1 MDFSSMTPDE
11 AMTAATKDL
20 GLPDGF
26 FHRMWQT
33 ESAGGTNMVSPRGA
47 RGHFQVMPREHGV
60 MEQRLG
66 RTLDPD
72 NFSDSLTMAHAM
84 MKENL
89 ARFKDP
95 VAATAAYNGGWNPK
109 KWDNP
114 ETQEYIKALLP
125 GGAIQQGSAPG
136 LGTKAAPS
144 FEQVAAADAAG
155 QAARDNTGIVDVLAT
170 AWKDPRVNG
179 AWSVI
184 EHLQKPDREAGYSY
198 YSGNYRE
205 VEAQMQSQAELDFL
219 RENSN
224 SPEQRAWAL
233 DQINQRREMDKVY
246 GNAGTAATFVG
257 QGVVGLLDPIG
268 WVAGAGVGKAANML
282 RIGHAAF
289 AARGLKAGAVGAVAA
304 EGAAGNMLWEA
315 MQDAIGEPRTLQDY
329 ATAAGFGAAFSTL
342 AMRGALRAADEA
354 LPVIR
359 DGEMR
364 ARDMEVAA
372 MHEKAAHMEELTP
385 DEIGRRQ
392 AADIEAQVRA
402 ATRVNEDDVAVPHDL
417 ADMMRRIDEG
427 EAPHEVAPEV
437 FASPEAVDQGTAA
450 DPASEPAVAPPRAAP
465 LTVDEV
471 SFHTSRVAELEAA
484 AAVLTEQRAGLLTKS
499 GARPRTGTQRRME
512 FDALVAEGQKLREQ
526 IDASRRALSDHE
538 AALKAPATEAASTA
552 PVAGEVT
559 TLGKALSDA
568 LTSPSAKASPST
580 THVLSHLLDT
590 FPKKLLDTMPVEFYK
605 GIRGAY
611 RQLFREVNAPGTAA
625 KELTGLEAQVLAHE
639 AVHAAT
645 ARMLRA
651 VESGEA
657 GVPEVAKQAYQ
668 RLGDLLG
675 EFRAELQKRG
685 LAKPGDETGANYAAT
700 NIDEFVAQVMTDSAT
715 RSILASMP
723 GRIYEASNKL
733 KAFVRAVFGLLGFNP
748 KKVAPGSAMEE
759 AMVHIETLIVT
770 QGNLPDGITVTV
782 TRSADYLAA
791 PHTLTAV
798 VDRQFA
804 DRMYDHAAGWLA
816 VNPTDPRK
824 LEVLAQQALPK
835 GSAVRNALLSDGL
848 KLAAS
853 ANPILRMMAGLVVEV
868 TTGAAGR
875 RTTASVKRDMIHQQV
890 VGRGV
895 VDYHHAYD
903 DFRSRN
909 GGGIVEDHLRGD
921 VKRSFDKAVVQE
933 ILARRYGHTSN
944 ADPAVVAA
952 ADALQ
957 GIFQRSL
964 DTQKAH
970 STLGSGYLPP
980 DSVGYMPQ
988 ALNGDALAMATAQE
1002 LEELAKHFSKHWT
1015 RVYGWSNDFSEAFSR
1030 VYIDRARKRANGQ
1043 TGVDFVAT
1051 ESPTAS
1057 VRDTLEE
1064 MRLNSRSLNS
1074 RAAAELDRVG
1084 AQPQNRARLDV
1095 DLLAHLPGGKQVLD
1109 FYHADI
1115 EMLARQHA
1123 NRVAGAA
1130 ALADFNVLGQRG
1142 VNNILM
1148 AVDLAPPEFRAMPEE
1163 RDALARAF
1171 SEFLGQPVKGEY
1183 RSKLAA
1189 NVAGVVRLQRL
1200 GGLAWTQL
1208 SEMGNLMQH
1217 LGVAS
1222 LFRGLAMLPGM
1233 VREVHDLKSGK
1244 RVSNAWLSSLE
1255 AHQGFDFGMEGF
1267 NMVAHLDPPDE
1278 LLRQYGKGPDIA
1290 TRAISGLSHL
1300 QGKLSF
1306 FRGLHAAQHRAVA
1319 EMILKRA
1326 VSYIEQGGADRYLDD
1341 MGITPALARAV
1352 RSDLVRAVQRDA
1364 AGNAI
1369 GFDITQLSVPKAR
1382 EDLLAAIHRGTGQI
1396 IQRTFIGERGAW
1408 AHNDVMKLLLQLRTF
1423 GLTAM
1428 EKQWGRTRVINSHGP
1443 LNGYGYAVGV
1453 LLGQMAFALPIY
1465 LARAEVYSIGRDD
1478 REDFMQKATRPA
1490 SMLTATLN
1498 YSAMSGLAGD
1508 GMDMVASLGGSW
1520 SADVKDALG
1529 TKSAGGG
1536 VASVIPAAGS
1546 ADAIWRVA
1554 TGKATLHNAL
1564 KQLPLAN
1571 LPVVAQIINLTADD

>member
-1 MDFSSMTPDE
+1 MDFSKMTPDE

-26 FHRMWQT
+26 FSRMWQT
-33 ESAGGTNMVSPRGA
+33 ESAGGTKMVSPRGA

-60 MEQRLG
+60 MEQRFG

-72 NFSDSLTMAHAM
+72 NFADSLTMAHAM

-95 VAATAAYNGGWNPK
+95 VSATAAYNGGWNPK

-114 ETQEYIKALLP
+114 ETQGYIKALLP
-125 GGAIQQGSAPG
+125 GGALPQGSAPG

-144 FEQVAAADAAG
+144 FEQVAAADVAH
-155 QAARDNTGIVDVLAT
+155 QTARENTGLLDVLTT

-179 AWSVI
+179 AWSVV
-184 EHLQKPDREAGYSY
+184 EHLQKPDRDPSWSY
-198 YSGNYRE
+198 YSGDYRE
-205 VEAQMQSQAELDFL
+205 VEASMQSPEELAFL

-224 SPEQRAWAL
+224 SAEQRAWAL
-233 DQINQRREMDKVY
+233 DQINQRRAMDKTY
-246 GNAGTAATFVG
+246 GNAGTASTLIG
-257 QGVVGLLDPIG
+257 QGVVGLLDPVG
-268 WVAGAGVGKAANML
+268 WLAGAAVGKAANMM

-289 AARGLKAGAVGAVAA
+289 AARGLKAGVVGAVAA

-315 MQDAIGEPRTLQDY
+315 IQDAMGEPRTLQDY
-329 ATAAGFGAAFSTL
+329 AAAAGFGAAFSTL
-342 AMRGALRAADEA
+342 AMRGALRAADDA
-354 LPVIR
+354 MPIIR
-359 DGEMR
+359 DGEAR
-364 ARDMEVAA
+364 ARELEVNA
-372 MHEKAAHMEELTP
+372 MHEKAASMESLHP

-392 AADIEAQVRA
+392 AADIEAHIRA
-402 ATRVNEDDVAVPHDL
+402 ASRVDEADVAVPHDL
-417 ADMMRRIDEG
+417 SEMMRRIDDG
-427 EAPHEVAPEV
+427 EAPHEVAPDT
-437 FASPEAVDQGTAA
+437 FANPEAAQQPA
-450 DPASEPAVAPPRAAP
+450 DTTTTEPAEPPRAAP
-465 LTVDEV
+465 LTTDEV
-471 SFHTSRVAELEAA
+471 SFHTSRIAELEAA
-484 AAVLTEQRAGLLTKS
+484 ESALTEKRAGLLTKS
-499 GARPRTGTQRRME
+499 GARPRTGTKNRAE
-512 FDALVAEGQKLREQ
+512 FDALVNESRKLREQ
-526 IDASRRALSDHE
+526 IDASKQALGDHE
-538 AALKAPATEAASTA
+538 AALKAPADSPAPQTA
-552 PVAGEVT
+552 QTAGEVT
-559 TLGKALSDA
+559 TLGKAMADA
-568 LTSPSAKASPST
+568 LESPAAKGSPST
-580 THVLSHLLDT
+580 SHVLRHLLDT
-590 FPKKLLDTMPVEFYK
+590 FPKKLLDTMPVEFHK

-611 RQLFREVNAPGTAA
+611 RQLFREINAPGTSA

-651 VESGEA
+651 IESGEG

-675 EFRAELQKRG
+675 EFREELQRRG
-685 LAKPGDETGANYAAT
+685 LAKAGDETGANYAAS

-715 RSILASMP
+715 RGILAAMP

-759 AMVHIETLIVT
+759 AMAHIETLIVT
-770 QGNLPDGITVTV
+770 QGNLPDGVTVTV

-804 DRMYDHAAGWLA
+804 DRMYDHATGWLTA
-816 VNPTDPRK
+816 NPTDQRK

-853 ANPILRMMAGLVVEV
+853 ANPILRMMSGLIVEV

-875 RTTASVKRDMIHQQV
+875 RTTAAVKRDMMHQQV
-890 VGRGV
+890 IGRGV
-895 VDYHHAYD
+895 VDYHHAYND
-903 DFRSRN
+903 YRARN
-909 GGGIVEDHLRGD
+909 GGGHAEDFLRGD
-921 VKRSFDKAVVQE
+921 VKRSFDKAVVHE
-933 ILARRYGHTSN
+933 ILARRYGQTSN
-944 ADPAVVAA
+944 ADPAVVAG

-964 DTQKAH
+964 ETQKAH

-1002 LEELAKHFSKHWT
+1002 LEELAQHFSKHWT
-1015 RVYGWSNDFSEAFSR
+1015 AVYGWSHEFSEAFSR

-1051 ESPTAS
+1051 ESPTAA

-1074 RAAAELDRVG
+1074 RAVAELDRVG

-1095 DLLAHLPGGKQVLD
+1095 DLLAQLPGGKQVLD
-1109 FYHADI
+1109 FYHTDI

-1123 NRVAGAA
+1123 NRVAGAS

-1163 RDALARAF
+1163 RDALARVF

-1222 LFRGLAMLPGM
+1222 LFKGLSALPAML
-1233 VREVHDLKSGK
+1233 REVHDLKSGK

-1255 AHQGFDFGMEGF
+1255 AHQGFDFGMEDF

-1278 LLRQYGKGPDIA
+1278 LLRQYGKGPDVA
-1290 TRAISGLSHL
+1290 TRAISGASHL
-1300 QGKLSF
+1300 QAKLSF

-1319 EMILKRA
+1319 ELILKRA

-1341 MGITPALARAV
+1341 MGITPALARAI
-1352 RSDLVRAVQRDA
+1352 RSDLPRAVQRDA

-1408 AHNDVMKLLLQLRTF
+1408 AHNDVAKLLLQLRTF
-1423 GLTAM
+1423 GLTSM
-1428 EKQWGRTRVINSHGP
+1428 EKQWGRTRVVNSDGP
-1443 LNGYGYAVGV
+1443 LNGYGYAAGV

-1508 GMDMVASLGGSW
+1508 ALDMVASLGSSW

-1529 TKSAGGG
+1529 TKGAGGG

-1546 ADAIWRVA
+1546 ADALWRVA

-1571 LPVVAQIINLTADD
+1571 LPGVAQVINLTADD